1 MISTAC
7 SRRSRHQTDR
17 SSPMLSSTS
26 PGVLAAATFHGP
38 SQSFAEMLSKLI
50 ATASASLDSDRA
62 TARDCIQRAG
72 DLLRVFRKER
82 LQAIAQQ
89 TVDPTHGFHQP
100 SGRHSG
106 MPIESKLP
114 QGGLAP
120 WQLRR
125 AKEILNAHIVGSVSI
140 AHLAAECGLSTC
152 HFARSFRDSMGI
164 SPHRWLMHRRVERA
178 TELLR
183 QSPLSII
190 DIALS
195 CGFAD
200 QSHLTRVFRSVHGS
214 APGRWRR
221 AAKSDRP
228 PAPG

>member
-1 MISTAC
+1 MW
-7 SRRSRHQTDR
+7 
-17 SSPMLSSTS
+17 SSTS
-26 PGVLAAATFHGP
+26 RGVLASAALHGP
-38 SQSFAEMLSKLI
+38 SQSFDAEMLSKLI

-62 TARDCIQRAG
+62 TAKDCIRRAG
-72 DLLRVFRKER
+72 DLLEVFRKER
-82 LQAIAQQ
+82 LHPTAQQ
-89 TVDPTHGFHQP
+89 TLNRTQRFHQL
-100 SGRHSG
+100 GARHSG
-106 MPIESKLP
+106 MHIESKLP

-125 AKEILNAHIVGSVSI
+125 AKEILSAHIVGSISI

-152 HFARSFRDSMGI
+152 HFARSFRHSTGI
-164 SPHRWLMHRRVERA
+164 SPHRWLMHRRVDRA
-178 TELLR
+178 TELLK
-183 QSPLSII
+183 QSRLSII

-200 QSHLTRVFRSVHGS
+200 QSHLTRVFTSVHGS

-228 PAPG
+228 PASF